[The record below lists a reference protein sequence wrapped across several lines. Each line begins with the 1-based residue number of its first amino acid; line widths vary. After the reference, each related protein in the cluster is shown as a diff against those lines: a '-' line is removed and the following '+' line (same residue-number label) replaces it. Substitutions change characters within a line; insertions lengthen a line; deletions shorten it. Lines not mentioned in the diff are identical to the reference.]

1 MASLRALQ
9 LRVETIYEWAIRSW
23 VPAMLVILVTFA
35 LATSLLDDYPILP
48 DGLRSIATAGGL
60 ESESN
65 LASMIEKLTDV
76 SQQHV
81 PGYFLALFVWGK
93 IAGWDPLLLR
103 ALSVFF
109 GIVSLALIYRLGRD
123 FVSREAG
130 CFSIMMLASLSFY
143 NLWYLPIRMYTLF
156 VAAGLLLLW
165 VYLRIVLQNKTTPA
179 HYMLLIVAFTLFLYS
194 QTFSL
199 GVVLGLAFYHLV
211 FVAKTRQWLLV
222 AATGALA
229 GLLFLPG
236 SVRF

>member
-9 LRVETIYEWAIRSW
+9 LRVEYIYEWAIRSW
-23 VPAMLVILVTFA
+23 MPAMLVILVTFA

-60 ESESN
+60 EAESDF
-65 LASMIEKLTDV
+65 ASVIEKLTDV

-93 IAGWDPLLLR
+93 VAGWDPLLLR

-130 CFSIMMLASLSFY
+130 
-143 NLWYLPIRMYTLF
+143 
-156 VAAGLLLLW
+156 LLLDRD
-165 VYLRIVLQNKTTPA
+165 VGVFIVLQPLVLADSHVHPVCGGRT
-179 HYMLLIVAFTLFLYS
+179 FTL
-194 QTFSL
+194 
-199 GVVLGLAFYHLV
+199 VGLPSHRIAE
-211 FVAKTRQWLLV
+211 
-222 AATGALA
+222 
-229 GLLFLPG
+229 
-236 SVRF
+236 